1 LRRTFITIAAL
12 TALVGAGCGGGG
24 SPKNTSPAAV
34 VAAAP
39 AKTSAAGT
47 ARTSFTVQASGSED
61 VTTDGTYDFSAHRS
75 TISVDLPSI
84 KGVSLGKVDGIV
96 DKGVLYMKIPSL
108 LADQLGGTEW
118 LKLDLAKATEKV
130 ADVDVSGVTR
140 AASGDPGIAL
150 ENLKGA
156 TAVTAVGDERV
167 RGDLTTHYRAT
178 IDTAKAIDAASSDQ
192 KDALSKAD
200 DVFGTKT
207 VPAEIW
213 IDREGRMRRLRLAVD
228 TSKSNV
234 PGASTVGG
242 QGAVIYE
249 LYDFGTTV
257 KAALPPSDKTADL
270 ADVVPG

>member
-1 LRRTFITIAAL
+1 
-12 TALVGAGCGGGG
+12 LVGAGCGGGG

-150 ENLKGA
+150 DNLNGA